1 MSATEL
7 LMDPVVVRSCAM
19 GPTTAGRRMEDMVD
33 FAGLGDFSLVWCE
46 RKSQAAR
53 SARVLEAE

>member
-7 LMDPVVVRSCAM
+7 LIDPVVVRSCAM
-19 GPTTAGRRMEDMVD
+19 GPTTAGRRIEDMVN
-33 FAGLGDFSLVWCE
+33 FASLGDLGPVWCE